1 MAVEL
6 NPPGCVCLLAT
17 LGIGNTVEPIMGKK
31 NNNYRVD
38 DDVSAELLTE
48 HQGALSHRGKKGGRF
63 FLLLL
68 FPLEALQL
76 SSPSLPSLLTCTRL
90 FVVVI
95 VAQASYKLS
104 PTRAQSH
111 THISER
117 AAQSNV
123 SG

>member
-1 MAVEL
+1 
-6 NPPGCVCLLAT
+6 
-17 LGIGNTVEPIMGKK
+17 
-31 NNNYRVD
+31 
-38 DDVSAELLTE
+38 
-48 HQGALSHRGKKGGRF
+48 
-63 FLLLL
+63 
-68 FPLEALQL
+68 
-76 SSPSLPSLLTCTRL
+76 LPSLLTCTRL